1 MQIPLALIHVLPLG
15 AYFTCHH
22 QGVSH
27 AKWHKTIMNTQH
39 PKSMTPF
46 AKRSKRWMPNVV
58 RPELR
63 GSQDAQR
70 NYERYLAL
78 AQAQAQAGDRI
89 GAENYY
95 QHAEHYFRSMS
106 SGRET
111 K

>member
-1 MQIPLALIHVLPLG
+1 
-15 AYFTCHH
+15 
-22 QGVSH
+22 
-27 AKWHKTIMNTQH
+27 MNTQS
-39 PKSMTPF
+39 PKSRTPF
-46 AKRSKRWMPNVV
+46 AKRSKRWTPNVV
-58 RPELR
+58 RPALK

-95 QHAEHYFRSMS
+95 QHAEHYFRVMS
-106 SGRET
+106 SEREA